1 MEWMTSSYVA
11 RREVLRWAGMALG
24 GAMAGLASVPLQARA
39 AAKTNP
45 LGTARNAV
53 FIQLTGA
60 MSQMD
65 CWDLKDTKWT
75 PKDLDPQ
82 KVWSDLYL
90 SKTLFGRLIASKHM
104 DRISFVRSMKAKE
117 LVHFNGQYH
126 CQTGRALNVA
136 VGKEIPAFGS
146 VIAAE
151 LDSQRRPSDT
161 FPTYVSVNL
170 RQDRVG
176 PIGSGFF
183 PVTYTGMDLDSA
195 VVFDVFGGGNAGGGE
210 RDLERRWSALQRMA
224 EVSPRAQQGLGDKA
238 SDYHTFYDYAY
249 RILNDPRWPKVF
261 EITDKDKQ
269 RYGTGIVGQN
279 FLLARNVLKA
289 DAGTRFVYI
298 SETDNFGWDYHSSIY
313 DKTRPTNLY
322 VSANRFDQAFPSL
335 LEDLAS
341 TPGHEPG
348 KSMLDETLVVASSE
362 FGRTTYVNNAG
373 GRDHYDQVFTAA
385 LVGGGVKGRRI
396 LGASDEVAGKCID
409 TGWKDKRQ
417 PVIDNL
423 VATIYSTLGM
433 DWRKTVEHTPSG
445 RPYEYVQLAPIGSSE
460 MINPN
465 HLEDLF
471 V

>member
-1 MEWMTSSYVA
+1 MKSNIDFIS
-11 RREVLRWAGMALG
+11 RREVLRWAGMALA
-24 GAMAGLASVPLQARA
+24 GAAAGVNVPLKVSAQ
-39 AAKTNP
+39 AKTKP
-45 LGTARNAV
+45 LGTARNAI

-65 CWDLKDTKWT
+65 CWDYKETKWT
-75 PKDLDPQ
+75 PKDLDPV
-82 KVWSDLYL
+82 KVWGDLYL
-90 SKTLFGRLIASKHM
+90 SKTLFGRMMASKQM
-104 DRISFVRSMKAKE
+104 KDISFVRSMKAKE

-146 VIAAE
+146 IVAAE
-151 LDSQRRPSDT
+151 LNSQRRPSDT

-176 PIGSGFF
+176 PIGSGFL
-183 PVTYTGMDLDSA
+183 PVSYTGMDLDPA
-195 VVFDVFGGGNAGGGE
+195 VVFDVFGGANDGAAE
-210 RDLERRWSALQRMA
+210 KDLQRRWQTLERMS
-224 EVSPRAQQGLGDKA
+224 EVSPRSRTLGDKA
-238 SDYHTFYDYAY
+238 NDYRTFYDYAY

-261 EITDKDKQ
+261 NISDADKQ

-322 VSANRFDQAFPSL
+322 VSADRFDKAFPAL

-341 TPGHEPG
+341 TPGHAPA
-348 KSMLDETLVVASSE
+348 KSLLDETLVVASSE
-362 FGRTTYVNNAG
+362 FGRTTYVNNAA
-373 GRDHYDQVFTAA
+373 GRDHYDQVFASG
-385 LVGGGVKGRRI
+385 LVGGGVKGQKI
-396 LGASDEVAGKCID
+396 LGKTDELAGKCIE
-409 TGWKDKRQ
+409 TGWASNKQ

-423 VATIYSTLGM
+423 VATIYSVLGI
-433 DWRKTVEHTPSG
+433 DWRKKVENTPSG

-460 MINPN
+460 IINPN
-465 HLEDLF
+465 PIEELF
-471 V
+471 I

>member
-1 MEWMTSSYVA
+1 MEWNTDSYVA
-11 RREVLRWAGMALG
+11 RREVLKWAGMALAG
-24 GAMAGLASVPLQARA
+24 SMAGVSLPLKVSAQ
-39 AAKTNP
+39 AKTRP
-45 LGTARNAV
+45 LGTARYAI

-65 CWDLKDTKWT
+65 CWDYKETKWT

-82 KVWSDLYL
+82 KVWGDLYL
-90 SKTLFGRLIASKHM
+90 PKTLFGKMMASKQM
-104 DRISFVRSMKAKE
+104 DRISFVRSMRARE

-183 PVTYTGMDLDSA
+183 PVTYTGMDLDPA
-195 VVFDVFGGGNAGGGE
+195 VVFDVFGGTADGGAE
-210 RDLERRWSALQRMA
+210 KDLERRWTTLQRMA
-224 EVSPRAQQGLGDKA
+224 EVSPRARNIPDKA
-238 SDYHTFYDYAY
+238 DDFRTFYDYAY

-261 EITDKDKQ
+261 NISDEDKK
-269 RYGTGIVGQN
+269 RYGTNIVAQN

-289 DAGTRFVYI
+289 DAGTRFIYI

-322 VSANRFDQAFPSL
+322 VSAARFDQAFPAL

-341 TPGHEPG
+341 TPGHAPG
-348 KSMLDETLVVASSE
+348 KSLLDETLVVASSE
-362 FGRTTYVNNAG
+362 FGRTTYVNNAA
-373 GRDHYDQVFTAA
+373 GRDHYDQVFTSA
-385 LVGGGVKGRRI
+385 LVGGGVKGQRI
-396 LGASDEVAGKCID
+396 MGKTDDLAGTCLE
-409 TGWKDKRQ
+409 TGWADKRQ

-423 VATIYSTLGM
+423 VATVYSTLGI
-433 DWRKTVEHTPSG
+433 DWRKKIESTPSG
-445 RPYEYVQLAPIGSSE
+445 RGYVYVQTAPIGSSE
-460 MINPN
+460 TINPN
-465 HLEDLF
+465 PLEELF

>member
-1 MEWMTSSYVA
+1 MKSTIDFIS
-11 RREVLRWAGMALG
+11 RREVLRWAGMALA
-24 GAMAGLASVPLQARA
+24 GAAAGVNVPLKVSAQ
-39 AAKTNP
+39 AKTKP
-45 LGTARNAV
+45 LGTARNAI

-65 CWDLKDTKWT
+65 CWDYKETKWT
-75 PKDLDPQ
+75 PKDLDPV
-82 KVWSDLYL
+82 KVWGDLYL
-90 SKTLFGRLIASKHM
+90 SKTLFGRMMASKQM
-104 DRISFVRSMKAKE
+104 KNISFVRSMKAKE

-146 VIAAE
+146 IIAAE
-151 LDSQRRPSDT
+151 LNSQRRPSDT

-176 PIGSGFF
+176 PIGSGFL
-183 PVTYTGMDLDSA
+183 PVSYTGMDLDPA
-195 VVFDVFGGGNAGGGE
+195 VVFDVFGGANDGAAE
-210 RDLERRWSALQRMA
+210 KDLERRWQTLERMS
-224 EVSPRAQQGLGDKA
+224 EVSPRSRTLGDKA
-238 SDYHTFYDYAY
+238 NDYRTFYDYAY

-261 EITDKDKQ
+261 NISDADKQ

-322 VSANRFDQAFPSL
+322 VSADRFDKAFPAL

-341 TPGHEPG
+341 TPGHAPG
-348 KSMLDETLVVASSE
+348 KSLLDETLVVASSE
-362 FGRTTYVNNAG
+362 FGRTTYVNNAA
-373 GRDHYDQVFTAA
+373 GRDHYDQVFASG
-385 LVGGGVKGRRI
+385 LVGGGVKGQKI
-396 LGASDEVAGKCID
+396 LGKTDELAGKCIE
-409 TGWKDKRQ
+409 TGWASNKQ

-423 VATIYSTLGM
+423 VATIYSVLGI
-433 DWRKTVEHTPSG
+433 DWRKKVENTPSG

-460 MINPN
+460 IINPN
-465 HLEDLF
+465 PIEELF
-471 V
+471 I

>member
-1 MEWMTSSYVA
+1 M
-11 RREVLRWAGMALG
+11 
-24 GAMAGLASVPLQARA
+24 AMAGAATGVNVPLKVQAQ
-39 AAKTNP
+39 AKTKP
-45 LGTARNAV
+45 LGTARNAI

-65 CWDLKDTKWT
+65 CWDLKETKWT
-75 PKDLDPQ
+75 PKDLDPV
-82 KVWSDLYL
+82 KVWGDLYL
-90 SKTLFGRLIASKHM
+90 SKTLFGRLMASKQM
-104 DRISFVRSMKAKE
+104 KNISFVRSMKAKE

-146 VIAAE
+146 IIARE
-151 LDSQRRPSDT
+151 LDSQRRQSDT

-176 PIGSGFF
+176 PIGSGFL
-183 PVTYTGMDLDSA
+183 PVTFTGMDLDPA
-195 VVFDVFGGGNAGGGE
+195 VVFDVFGGANDGAAE
-210 RDLERRWSALQRMA
+210 KDLERRWRALERMS
-224 EVSPRAQQGLGDKA
+224 EVSPRSRTLGDKA
-238 SDYHTFYDYAY
+238 NDYRTFYDYAY

-261 EITDKDKQ
+261 NITDEDKQ
-269 RYGTGIVGQN
+269 RYGFGIVGQN

-322 VSANRFDQAFPSL
+322 VSADRFDKAFPAL

-341 TPGHEPG
+341 TPGHAPG
-348 KSMLDETLVVASSE
+348 KSLLDETLVVASSE
-362 FGRTTYVNNAG
+362 FGRTTYVNNAA
-373 GRDHYDQVFTAA
+373 GRDHYDQVFASG
-385 LVGGGVKGRRI
+385 LIGGGVKGQRI
-396 LGASDEVAGKCID
+396 LGKTDELAGKCLE
-409 TGWKDKRQ
+409 TGWASNRQ

-423 VATIYSTLGM
+423 VATIYSVLGI
-433 DWRKTVEHTPSG
+433 DWRKKVENTPSG

-460 MINPN
+460 VINPN
-465 HLEDLF
+465 PIEELF

>member
-1 MEWMTSSYVA
+1 M
-11 RREVLRWAGMALG
+11 
-24 GAMAGLASVPLQARA
+24 AMAGAATGVNVPLKVQAQ
-39 AAKTNP
+39 AKTKP
-45 LGTARNAV
+45 LGTARNAI

-65 CWDLKDTKWT
+65 CWDLKETKWT
-75 PKDLDPQ
+75 PKDLDPV
-82 KVWSDLYL
+82 KVWGDLYL
-90 SKTLFGRLIASKHM
+90 SKTLFGRLIMSKQM
-104 DRISFVRSMKAKE
+104 QNISFVRSMKAKE

-146 VIAAE
+146 IIAKE
-151 LDSQRRPSDT
+151 LDSQRRQSDT

-176 PIGSGFF
+176 PIGSGFL
-183 PVTYTGMDLDSA
+183 PVAFTGMDLDPA
-195 VVFDVFGGGNAGGGE
+195 VVFDVFGGANDGAAE
-210 RDLERRWSALQRMA
+210 KDLERRWRALERMS
-224 EVSPRAQQGLGDKA
+224 EVSPRSRTLGDKA
-238 SDYHTFYDYAY
+238 NDYRTFYDYAY

-261 EITDKDKQ
+261 NITDQDKQ
-269 RYGTGIVGQN
+269 RYGFGIVGQN

-289 DAGTRFVYI
+289 DAGARFVYI

-322 VSANRFDQAFPSL
+322 VSADRYDKAFPAL

-341 TPGHEPG
+341 TPGHAPG
-348 KSMLDETLVVASSE
+348 KSLLDETLVVASSE
-362 FGRTTYVNNAG
+362 FGRTTYVNNAA
-373 GRDHYDQVFTAA
+373 GRDHYDQVFASG
-385 LVGGGVKGRRI
+385 LIGGGVKGQRI
-396 LGASDEVAGKCID
+396 LGKTDELAGKCLE
-409 TGWKDKRQ
+409 TGWASNRQ

-423 VATIYSTLGM
+423 VATIYSVLGI
-433 DWRKTVEHTPSG
+433 DWRKKVENTPSG

-460 MINPN
+460 VINPN
-465 HLEDLF
+465 PIEELF

>member
-1 MEWMTSSYVA
+1 MEWNTDSYVA
-11 RREVLRWAGMALG
+11 RREVLKWAGMALAG
-24 GAMAGLASVPLQARA
+24 SMAGVSLPLKVSAQ
-39 AAKTNP
+39 AKTRP
-45 LGTARNAV
+45 LGTARYAI

-65 CWDLKDTKWT
+65 CWDYKETKWT

-82 KVWSDLYL
+82 KVWGDLYL
-90 SKTLFGRLIASKHM
+90 PKTLFGKMMASKQM
-104 DRISFVRSMKAKE
+104 DLISFVRSMRARE

-183 PVTYTGMDLDSA
+183 PVTYTGMDLDPA
-195 VVFDVFGGGNAGGGE
+195 VVFDVFGGAADSGAE
-210 RDLERRWSALQRMA
+210 KDLERRWTTLQRMA
-224 EVSPRAQQGLGDKA
+224 EVSPRAHNIPDKA
-238 SDYHTFYDYAY
+238 DDFRTFYDYAY

-261 EITDKDKQ
+261 NISDEDKK
-269 RYGTGIVGQN
+269 RYGTNIVAQN

-289 DAGTRFVYI
+289 DAGTRFIYI

-322 VSANRFDQAFPSL
+322 VSAARFDQAFPAL

-341 TPGHEPG
+341 TPGHAPG
-348 KSMLDETLVVASSE
+348 KSLLDETLVVASSE
-362 FGRTTYVNNAG
+362 FGRTTYVNNAA
-373 GRDHYDQVFTAA
+373 GRDHYDQVFTSA
-385 LVGGGVKGRRI
+385 LVGGGVKGQRI
-396 LGASDEVAGKCID
+396 MGKTDDLAGTCLE
-409 TGWKDKRQ
+409 TGWADKRQ

-423 VATIYSTLGM
+423 VATVYSTLGIN
-433 DWRKTVEHTPSG
+433 WRKKIESTPSG
-445 RPYEYVQLAPIGSSE
+445 RGYVYVQTAPIGSSE
-460 MINPN
+460 TINPN
-465 HLEDLF
+465 PLEELF

>member
-1 MEWMTSSYVA
+1 
-11 RREVLRWAGMALG
+11 MALA
-24 GAMAGLASVPLQARA
+24 GAAAGVSVPLKLKAQAR
-39 AAKTNP
+39 TRP
-45 LGTARNAV
+45 LGTARNAI

-65 CWDLKDTKWT
+65 CWDFKETKWT
-75 PKDLDPQ
+75 PKDLDPV
-82 KVWSDLYL
+82 KVWNDLYL
-90 SKTLFGRLIASKHM
+90 SKTLFGRLMASKQM
-104 DRISFVRSMKAKE
+104 NRISLVRSMKAKE

-151 LDSQRRPSDT
+151 LDTQRRPADT

-176 PIGSGFF
+176 PIGSGFL
-183 PVTYTGMDLDSA
+183 PVAFTGMDLDPG
-195 VVFDVFGGGNAGGGE
+195 VVFDVFGGANDGTVE
-210 RDLERRWSALQRMA
+210 KDLDRRWRALQRMS
-224 EVSPRAQQGLGDKA
+224 EVSPNSRTLGDKA
-238 SDYHTFYDYAY
+238 NDYRTFYDYAY

-261 EITDKDKQ
+261 NISDDDKQ
-269 RYGTGIVGQN
+269 RYGFGIVGQN

-322 VSANRFDQAFPSL
+322 VSADRFDKAFPAL

-341 TPGHEPG
+341 TPGQAPG
-348 KSMLDETLVVASSE
+348 KSLLDETLVVASSE
-362 FGRTTYVNNAG
+362 FGRTTYVNNAA
-373 GRDHYDQVFTAA
+373 GRDHYDQVFTSA
-385 LVGGGVKGRRI
+385 LLGGGVKGQKI
-396 LGASDEVAGKCID
+396 LGKTDEVAGKCLD
-409 TGWKDKRQ
+409 TGWASNKQ

-423 VATIYSTLGM
+423 VASIYSVLGI
-433 DWRKTVEHTPSG
+433 DWRKKAENTPSG

-460 MINPN
+460 TINPN
-465 HLEDLF
+465 PIEELF
-471 V
+471 G

>member
-1 MEWMTSSYVA
+1 
-11 RREVLRWAGMALG
+11 
-24 GAMAGLASVPLQARA
+24 MAGAATGVNVPLKVQAQ
-39 AAKTNP
+39 AKTKP
-45 LGTARNAV
+45 LGTARNAI

-65 CWDLKDTKWT
+65 CWDLKETKWT
-75 PKDLDPQ
+75 PKDLDPV
-82 KVWSDLYL
+82 KVWGDLYL
-90 SKTLFGRLIASKHM
+90 SKTLFGRLMASKQM
-104 DRISFVRSMKAKE
+104 KNISFVRSMKAKE

-146 VIAAE
+146 IIARE
-151 LDSQRRPSDT
+151 LDSQRRQSDT

-176 PIGSGFF
+176 PIGSGFL
-183 PVTYTGMDLDSA
+183 PVTFTGMDLDPA
-195 VVFDVFGGGNAGGGE
+195 VVFDVFGGANDGAAE
-210 RDLERRWSALQRMA
+210 KDLERRWRALERMS
-224 EVSPRAQQGLGDKA
+224 EVSPRSRTLGDKA
-238 SDYHTFYDYAY
+238 NDYRTFYDYAY

-261 EITDKDKQ
+261 NITDEDKQ
-269 RYGTGIVGQN
+269 RYGFGIVGQN

-322 VSANRFDQAFPSL
+322 VSADRFDKAFPAL

-341 TPGHEPG
+341 TPGHAPG
-348 KSMLDETLVVASSE
+348 KSLLDETLVVASSE
-362 FGRTTYVNNAG
+362 FGRTTYVNNAA
-373 GRDHYDQVFTAA
+373 GRDHYDQVFASG
-385 LVGGGVKGRRI
+385 LIGGGVKGQRI
-396 LGASDEVAGKCID
+396 LGKTDELAGKCLE
-409 TGWKDKRQ
+409 TGWASNRQ

-423 VATIYSTLGM
+423 VATIYSVLGI
-433 DWRKTVEHTPSG
+433 DWRKKVENTPSG

-460 MINPN
+460 VINPN
-465 HLEDLF
+465 PIEELF